1 MVWMSSLPERVVGS
15 ASASSVSRIARRSP
29 TLRPAHSRGHQ
40 FVTRYPKA
48 SAISLPPWLLRLLPA
63 GAVAGW
69 ALHPLEKRRLST
81 AHTQDGPRLINPFRP
96 DRLRGYHGIVLP
108 LGVLMRRREFIAAVG
123 CATAALPLPAFAQ
136 RQPPLVGFLNSASP
150 DTYRFNA
157 DSFREGLAKAG
168 FVEGRSV
175 RIEERWARGDY
186 GALPTLA
193 AELVAKG
200 VVAIAATGDVASA
213 RAAQLA
219 SNTVPVVFTI
229 GGDPIRHGLI
239 KTMNRPGG
247 HVTGI
252 LFNQNVLGAKRIE
265 LLREIAPKV
274 SRIAL
279 LMNPTNPN
287 VKIEETD
294 AEAGAKKLGRETITV
309 NARNASEMENAF
321 EQLLSAKAQALI
333 TGTDPILLDRRE
345 QIASFALR
353 HKVLAMGFVQQ
364 IAVAGALL
372 SYGPSISWMYRQA
385 GDYVGQILRGAN
397 PAEMPVLQPT
407 HFELVINLKTAKVL
421 GVEVPPTLLA
431 RADEV
436 IE

>member
-1 MVWMSSLPERVVGS
+1 
-15 ASASSVSRIARRSP
+15 
-29 TLRPAHSRGHQ
+29 
-40 FVTRYPKA
+40 
-48 SAISLPPWLLRLLPA
+48 
-63 GAVAGW
+63 
-69 ALHPLEKRRLST
+69 
-81 AHTQDGPRLINPFRP
+81 
-96 DRLRGYHGIVLP
+96 
-108 LGVLMRRREFIAAVG
+108 MRRREFIVVVGGAA
-123 CATAALPLPAFAQ
+123 AALPLAALAQ
-136 RQPPLVGFLNSASP
+136 RQMPVVGFLNSASP

-168 FVEGRSV
+168 FVEGRNV

-186 GALPTLA
+186 GALPALA
-193 AELVAKG
+193 AELVAMG

-229 GGDPIRHGLI
+229 GGDPVRHGLVESI
-239 KTMNRPGG
+239 NRPGR

-252 LFNQNVLGAKRIE
+252 LFNPNVLGAKRVE
-265 LLREIAPKV
+265 LLREIAPDV

-287 VKIEETD
+287 FKIEEAD
-294 AEAGAKKLGRETITV
+294 AEAGAKKLGVETVTLT
-309 NARNASEMENAF
+309 ARNASEMETALQ
-321 EQLLSAKAQALI
+321 QLLSAKAQALI
-333 TGTDPILLDRRE
+333 TASDPILLDRRE

-353 HKVLAMGFVQQ
+353 HKVLALGFVQQ
-364 IAVAGALL
+364 IALAGGLL

-385 GDYVGQILRGAN
+385 GDYVGQLLKGSN

-407 HFELVINLKTAKVL
+407 LYELVINLKAAKAL
-421 GVEVPPTLLA
+421 GLTVSPSLLA

-436 IE
+436 ID

>member
-1 MVWMSSLPERVVGS
+1 
-15 ASASSVSRIARRSP
+15 
-29 TLRPAHSRGHQ
+29 
-40 FVTRYPKA
+40 
-48 SAISLPPWLLRLLPA
+48 
-63 GAVAGW
+63 
-69 ALHPLEKRRLST
+69 
-81 AHTQDGPRLINPFRP
+81 
-96 DRLRGYHGIVLP
+96 
-108 LGVLMRRREFIAAVG
+108 MRRREFIAVVG
-123 CATAALPLPAFAQ
+123 GAAAALPLAALAQ
-136 RQPPLVGFLNSASP
+136 RQMPLVGFLNSASP

-168 FVEGRSV
+168 FIEGRNV

-186 GALPTLA
+186 GALPALA
-193 AELVAKG
+193 AELVAMG

-229 GGDPIRHGLI
+229 GGDPVRHGLVESI
-239 KTMNRPGG
+239 NRPGR

-252 LFNQNVLGAKRIE
+252 LFNPNVLGAKRVE
-265 LLREIAPKV
+265 LLREIAPDI

-287 VKIEETD
+287 FKIEEAD
-294 AEAGAKKLGRETITV
+294 AEAGAKKLGVETVTLT
-309 NARNASEMENAF
+309 ARNASEMETALQ
-321 EQLLSAKAQALI
+321 QLLSAKAQALI
-333 TGTDPILLDRRE
+333 TASDPILLDRRE

-364 IAVAGALL
+364 IALAGGLL

-385 GDYVGQILRGAN
+385 GDYVGQLLKGSN

-407 HFELVINLKTAKVL
+407 LYELVINLKTANAL
-421 GVEVPPTLLA
+421 GLTVPPTLLA
-431 RADEV
+431 RADQV

>member
-1 MVWMSSLPERVVGS
+1 
-15 ASASSVSRIARRSP
+15 
-29 TLRPAHSRGHQ
+29 
-40 FVTRYPKA
+40 
-48 SAISLPPWLLRLLPA
+48 
-63 GAVAGW
+63 
-69 ALHPLEKRRLST
+69 
-81 AHTQDGPRLINPFRP
+81 
-96 DRLRGYHGIVLP
+96 
-108 LGVLMRRREFIAAVG
+108 MRRRDFIAGVG
-123 CATAALPLPAFAQ
+123 GAAAALPLAALAQ
-136 RQPPLVGFLNSASP
+136 RQMPLVGFLNSASP

-168 FVEGRSV
+168 FIEGRNV

-186 GALPTLA
+186 GALPALA
-193 AELVAKG
+193 AELVAMG
-200 VVAIAATGDVASA
+200 AAAIAATGDVASA

-229 GGDPIRHGLI
+229 GGDPVRHGLVESI
-239 KTMNRPGG
+239 NRPGR

-252 LFNQNVLGAKRIE
+252 LFNPNVLGAKRVE
-265 LLREIAPKV
+265 LLRELAPDV

-287 VKIEETD
+287 FKIEEAD
-294 AEAGAKKLGRETITV
+294 AEAGAKKLGVETVTLT
-309 NARNASEMENAF
+309 ARNAAEMENAF
-321 EQLLSAKAQALI
+321 QQLLSNKAQALI
-333 TGTDPILLDRRE
+333 TASDPILLDRRE

-364 IAVAGALL
+364 IALAGGLL

-385 GDYVGQILRGAN
+385 GDYVGQLLKGSN

-407 HFELVINLKTAKVL
+407 LYELVINLKTAKAL
-421 GVEVPPTLLA
+421 GLTVPPSLLA

>member
-1 MVWMSSLPERVVGS
+1 MLLLLGS
-15 ASASSVSRIARRSP
+15 
-29 TLRPAHSRGHQ
+29 G
-40 FVTRYPKA
+40 
-48 SAISLPPWLLRLLPA
+48 
-63 GAVAGW
+63 
-69 ALHPLEKRRLST
+69 
-81 AHTQDGPRLINPFRP
+81 
-96 DRLRGYHGIVLP
+96 
-108 LGVLMRRREFIAAVG
+108 MRRRDFIAVFGGA
-123 CATAALPLPAFAQ
+123 AAALPLAALAQ
-136 RQPPLVGFLNSASP
+136 RQTPLVGFLNSASP

-168 FVEGRSV
+168 FVEGRNV

-186 GALPTLA
+186 SALPTLA
-193 AELVAKG
+193 AELVATG

-219 SNTVPVVFTI
+219 SKTVPVVFTI

-239 KTMNRPGG
+239 ETINRPGG

-252 LFNQNVLGAKRIE
+252 LFNQNVLGGKRVE
-265 LLREIAPKV
+265 LLRELAPMV

-287 VKIEETD
+287 VKIEEAD
-294 AEAGAKKLGRETITV
+294 AEAGARKLGLETITV
-309 NARNASEMENAF
+309 NARSASEMEVAF

-345 QIASFALR
+345 TIASFALR
-353 HKVLAMGFVQQ
+353 NKVLAMGFVQQ
-364 IAVAGALL
+364 IAVAGGLL

-385 GDYVGQILRGAN
+385 GDYIGQILKGSN

-407 HFELVINLKTAKVL
+407 HFELVINLKTASAL
-421 GVEVPPTLLA
+421 GLTVPPTLLA

>member
-1 MVWMSSLPERVVGS
+1 
-15 ASASSVSRIARRSP
+15 
-29 TLRPAHSRGHQ
+29 
-40 FVTRYPKA
+40 
-48 SAISLPPWLLRLLPA
+48 
-63 GAVAGW
+63 
-69 ALHPLEKRRLST
+69 
-81 AHTQDGPRLINPFRP
+81 
-96 DRLRGYHGIVLP
+96 
-108 LGVLMRRREFIAAVG
+108 MRRREFIAALG
-123 CATAALPLPAFAQ
+123 GAAAWPFGVRAQ
-136 RQPPLVGFLNSASP
+136 RQMPLVGFLNSASP

-168 FVEGRSV
+168 FVEGHNV

-186 GALPTLA
+186 GALPNLA
-193 AELVAKG
+193 AELVAAG

-219 SNTVPVVFTI
+219 SKTVPVVFTI
-229 GGDPIRHGLI
+229 GGDPIRHGLVE
-239 KTMNRPGG
+239 TMNRPGG
-247 HVTGI
+247 HVTGV
-252 LFNQNVLGAKRIE
+252 LLNQNVLGAKRVE
-265 LLREIAPKV
+265 LLREIAPSV

-279 LMNPTNPN
+279 LLNPTNPN
-287 VKIEETD
+287 VKIEEAD
-294 AEAGAKKLGRETITV
+294 AEAGAKKLGLETITA
-309 NARNASEMENAF
+309 NARNANELEIAF

-364 IAVAGALL
+364 ITVAGGLL

-385 GDYVGQILRGAN
+385 GDYVAQILKGSN

-407 HFELVINLKTAKVL
+407 RFELVINLRTAKAL

>member
-1 MVWMSSLPERVVGS
+1 M
-15 ASASSVSRIARRSP
+15 
-29 TLRPAHSRGHQ
+29 
-40 FVTRYPKA
+40 
-48 SAISLPPWLLRLLPA
+48 LLPDP
-63 GAVAGW
+63 GA
-69 ALHPLEKRRLST
+69 
-81 AHTQDGPRLINPFRP
+81 D
-96 DRLRGYHGIVLP
+96 
-108 LGVLMRRREFIAAVG
+108 MRRREFIAVVG
-123 CATAALPLPAFAQ
+123 GAAALSPLAALAQ
-136 RQPPLVGFLNSASP
+136 RQGPLVGFLNSASP

-157 DSFREGLAKAG
+157 DSFREGLTKAG
-168 FVEGRSV
+168 FVEGRNV

-186 GALPTLA
+186 SALPVLA
-193 AELVAKG
+193 AELVSVG
-200 VVAIAATGDVASA
+200 VNAIAATGDVASA

-229 GGDPIRHGLI
+229 GGDPIRHGLV
-239 KTMNRPGG
+239 KSLNRPGG

-252 LFNQNVLGAKRIE
+252 LFNQNVLGAKRVE
-265 LLREIAPKV
+265 FVGEIAPKI

-287 VKIEETD
+287 VKIEEAD
-294 AEAGAKKLGRETITV
+294 AEAGAKKLGLETITV
-309 NARNASEMENAF
+309 NARNASELDAAF

-333 TGTDPILLDRRE
+333 TGTDPILLDRRA

-353 HKVLAMGFVQQ
+353 HKVPAMGFVQQ
-364 IAVAGALL
+364 IAAAGALL

-385 GDYVGQILRGAN
+385 GDYIGQVLRGAN

-407 HFELVINLKTAKVL
+407 HFELVINMKTANAL
-421 GVEVPPTLLA
+421 GLTVPPALLA

>member
-1 MVWMSSLPERVVGS
+1 
-15 ASASSVSRIARRSP
+15 
-29 TLRPAHSRGHQ
+29 
-40 FVTRYPKA
+40 
-48 SAISLPPWLLRLLPA
+48 
-63 GAVAGW
+63 
-69 ALHPLEKRRLST
+69 
-81 AHTQDGPRLINPFRP
+81 
-96 DRLRGYHGIVLP
+96 
-108 LGVLMRRREFIAAVG
+108 MRRREFMALVGGAAAWPVIVG
-123 CATAALPLPAFAQ
+123 AQ
-136 RQPPLVGFLNSASP
+136 RQMPLVGFLNSASP

-168 FVEGRSV
+168 FVEGHNV

-186 GALPTLA
+186 GALPNLA
-193 AELVAKG
+193 AELVAAG

-239 KTMNRPGG
+239 ETMNRPGG
-247 HVTGI
+247 NVTGI
-252 LFNQNVLGAKRIE
+252 LFNQNVLGAKRVE
-265 LLREIAPKV
+265 LLSEIAPGI

-279 LMNPTNPN
+279 LMNPMNPN
-287 VKIEETD
+287 VKIEEAD
-294 AEAGAKKLGRETITV
+294 AEAGAKKLGVETITA
-309 NARNASEMENAF
+309 NARNARELESAF

-345 QIASFALR
+345 QIASFGLR

-364 IAVAGALL
+364 ITVAGGLL

-385 GDYVGQILRGAN
+385 GDYVGQILKGSN

-407 HFELVINLKTAKVL
+407 HFELVINLKTAKAL
-421 GVEVPPTLLA
+421 GLYVPPSLLA